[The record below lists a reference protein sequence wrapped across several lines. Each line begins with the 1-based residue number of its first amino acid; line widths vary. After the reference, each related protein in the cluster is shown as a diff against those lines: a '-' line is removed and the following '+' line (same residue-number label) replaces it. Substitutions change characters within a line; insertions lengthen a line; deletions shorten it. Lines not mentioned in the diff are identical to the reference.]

1 MGCHWPRR
9 GKPMS
14 DKRAEQRGG
23 ADSGELPAAAIHSA
37 DSLRDQAGNRAE
49 AVLAGISDG
58 IAALDNDWRL
68 VYANSAVGR
77 MLGRDVTNLIGRSL
91 DQLLDLAA
99 DDPFRGAYRD
109 SKQSG
114 EQRTFTKYS

>member
-1 MGCHWPRR
+1 
-9 GKPMS
+9 MS

-23 ADSGELPAAAIHSA
+23 ADSGELPPAALRSA
-37 DSLRDQAGNRAE
+37 DSPRDQAGSSAE

-68 VYANSAVGR
+68 LSANPAVSR
-77 MLGRDVTNLIGRSL
+77 LLGRDITHLMGRTL

-99 DDPFRGAYRD
+99 DDPFGGVLGVVLHFAGSVTVFSLERQA
-109 SKQSG
+109 
-114 EQRTFTKYS
+114 